1 MLAAVYKGQG
11 RVELDERPRPKPAPD
26 ELVMRVEAASIC
38 GTDLKII
45 RGGHFRVGPDETRVL
60 GHELAGE
67 IVEVGGHVGFWK
79 VGQRVSVVPNIG
91 CGHCDMC
98 RRGLNNMCPDYDAF
112 GVGIDGGFQ
121 QYMRVVPRAIAGG
134 NLVQIP
140 DGMGYEEAALV
151 EPLSCCMNAWKDL
164 QVTPEDR
171 VLVLGTGPI
180 AALFLMLARTY
191 GARQV
196 IAVGRRAARLAEIAP
211 LGATDTVDSSSVEVV
226 SGVMRATGGRG
237 VDVAI
242 TCAPAPELQGQAIEC
257 LARFGRLNFFSGLTR
272 GTRAEIDTN
281 KVHYW
286 SLKLLGSTGSSLDD
300 YARALALVETGKVD
314 VRAVVSHRF
323 GMRDAVAAFD
333 HALSGKGMKTVL
345 LPQVE
350 RMP

>member
-1 MLAAVYKGQG
+1 MLAAVFKGQG
-11 RVELDERPRPKPAPD
+11 RVELEDRPRPDPAPD
-26 ELVMRVEAASIC
+26 ELVIRVEAASIC
-38 GTDLKII
+38 GTDLKIL

-60 GHELAGE
+60 GHELAGQ
-67 IVEVGGHVGFWK
+67 IVEVGDRVGFWK
-79 VGQRVSVVPNIG
+79 TGQRVSVVPNIG

-98 RRGLNNMCPDYDAF
+98 RKGLNNMCPDYDAF

-134 NLVQIP
+134 NLVGIP

-164 QVTPEDR
+164 HVTPEDR

-180 AALFLMLARTY
+180 AALFLMLARAY
-191 GARQV
+191 SARQV
-196 IAVGRRAARLAEIAP
+196 IVVGRRAARLAEIAP
-211 LGATDTVDSSSVEVV
+211 MGATDLVDSSSVEVV
-226 SGVMRATGGRG
+226 AEVMRLTGGRG

-242 TCAPAPELQGQAIEC
+242 TCAPAPELQGQAIAC

-300 YARALALVETGKVD
+300 YARALALAETGKVD
-314 VRAVVSHRF
+314 VRSIVSHRF
-323 GMRDAVAAFD
+323 GMEDAVQAFD
-333 HALSGKGMKTVL
+333 HALSGRGMKTVI
-345 LPQVE
+345 LPQIE
-350 RMP
+350 RVS

>member
-11 RVELDERPRPKPAPD
+11 RVELDERPRPVPAPD

-67 IVEVGGHVGFWK
+67 IVEVGPLVRNWRT
-79 VGQRVSVVPNIG
+79 GQRVAVVPNIG

-98 RRGLNNMCPDYDAF
+98 RKGLNNMCPDYDAF

-121 QYMRVVPRAIAGG
+121 QFMRVTAQALAGG
-134 NLVQIP
+134 NLVEIP
-140 DGMGYEEAALV
+140 PDMGYEEAALV
-151 EPLSCCMNAWKDL
+151 EPLSCCINAWKDL

-171 VLVLGTGPI
+171 VLVMGTGPI
-180 AALFLMLARTY
+180 AAMFLMLARAY
-191 GARQV
+191 GARQAIV
-196 IAVGRRAARLAEIAP
+196 VGRRAARLAEIASF
-211 LGATDTVDSSSVEVV
+211 GATGTVDSSRGDVV
-226 SGVMRATGGRG
+226 GEVMRLTGGRG
-237 VDVAI
+237 VDVAL
-242 TCAPAPELQGQAIEC
+242 TCAPSAELQGQAIAC

-272 GTRAEIDTN
+272 GGTAEIDTN

-300 YARALALVETGKVD
+300 YARAQKLAAAKQIRVTD
-314 VRAVVSHRF
+314 VVTHRF
-323 GMRDAVAAFD
+323 GMRDAVRAFD
-333 HALSGKGMKTVL
+333 HALSGQGMKTVI

-350 RMP
+350 TLP